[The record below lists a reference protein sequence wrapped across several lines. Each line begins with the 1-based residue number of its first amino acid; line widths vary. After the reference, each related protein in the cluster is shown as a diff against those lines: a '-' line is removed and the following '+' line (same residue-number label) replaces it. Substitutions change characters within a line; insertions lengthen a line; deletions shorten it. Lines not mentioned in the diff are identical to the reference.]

1 MKHIQAMT
9 VKCLLQRRV
18 DPLSGWS
25 YFLSVHNI
33 GRSIASLVIILLEAI
48 QYIASPM

>member
-33 GRSIASLVIILLEAI
+33 GRSIASLVIII
-48 QYIASPM
+48 FIARSYSAHC